1 MSGYIPANTYDPAPP
16 EYDNN
21 GYPLQQF
28 PQPQHHQQ
36 QQQQQY
42 HPGGTPYTPP
52 AWSAT
57 TGFGYTGVGTS
68 DQEALLKDQK
78 LYQSTPSLSQTPTT
92 PQTPYPGHPEHR
104 ESTLFH
110 APVNHALRH
119 RYRKIKQ
126 FRRLFFRVITRWITS
141 CVFSGAIIALLIYYA
156 SLGVLDKGQKYM
168 FNALYLGASLLLALN
183 IVASFKG
190 MAGLFRWKVLA
201 SVSYGGHSAKELD
214 LILGMSSYGTSTK
227 LLKHW
232 IGKSKYFILL
242 LLWVIL
248 GVGAQVV
255 LSLLGLTFSHESDG
269 AQKTSPGTVNAS
281 DLNAF
286 HISNN
291 PVDIHWPWFHEQ
303 NYRSHLYGDIS
314 QVLGQ
319 MDDGG
324 SIPIELDESMVDI
337 IYMNTTNSFKYYFK
351 EYNYQLHGKTLTAK
365 TNRYVTVSAKCVWSS
380 IVRGQEGGTNETVII
395 NINGSNT
402 KSEEH
407 NWANSNS
414 GRLYFNPNVHAN
426 ETERALLANE
436 SYTIDPNQ
444 FLCGPRCGLTYVYR
458 FLHNDEL
465 NQNPLPPGDFF
476 NCSTTISTVHNAS
489 LQQHILPDPVAVR
502 AASSIGSNSIWTPY
516 PEKKMAYQLDVFSS
530 ASPWDNWYNLTGESA
545 AFSAEYNL
553 ARFAIGS
560 IAVLDVNNPRIEIP
574 GNRPWIGVFLQVKW
588 RWVWVIIGSLLVSQL
603 LLGIGT
609 VIVANTVFC
618 KDESFLST
626 ARLLRPL
633 MLRLGESGCAATGNE
648 IAGLFGNTHLRYGVR
663 RDAQGRNHLDV
674 LLDTPV
680 VEEGGW
686 VNKGVGWPRGYYE

>member
-28 PQPQHHQQ
+28 PHPQQHQQ
-36 QQQQQY
+36 QH
-42 HPGGTPYTPP
+42 HPGGAPYTPP

-57 TGFGYTGVGTS
+57 TGFGYTGAGAS
-68 DQEALLKDQK
+68 DQEALLMDQK

-92 PQTPYPGHPEHR
+92 PQTPYLGRP
-104 ESTLFH
+104 ESTLFQ

-126 FRRLFFRVITRWITS
+126 FRRLFFQVIKRWITS
-141 CVFSGAIIALLIYYA
+141 CVFSGAIIALLKYYV

-190 MAGLFRWKVLA
+190 MAGIFRWKVLA

-232 IGKSKYFILL
+232 IGKPKYFILL

-269 AQKTSPGTVNAS
+269 AQKTSPGIVNAS

-286 HISNN
+286 YITSD
-291 PVDIHWPWFHEQ
+291 PVDKQRPWFYEQ

-337 IYMNTTNSFKYYFK
+337 IYMNTTNSFKYYFN
-351 EYNYQLHGKTLTAK
+351 EYNYQLHGKTLKAK
-365 TNRYVTVSAKCVWSS
+365 TDRYVTVSAKCVWSS
-380 IVRGQEGGTNETVII
+380 IVQGQEGGTNETVII
-395 NINGSNT
+395 YNGSST
-402 KSEEH
+402 TSEEH
-407 NWANSNS
+407 IWANSNS
-414 GRLYFNPNVHAN
+414 GRGTTLYFNPNVHAN
-426 ETERALLANE
+426 ETEFAILANE
-436 SYTIDPNQ
+436 TYIDPNQ
-444 FLCGPRCGLTYVYR
+444 YLCGPRCGLTYVYR

-476 NCSTTISTVHNAS
+476 NCSTTISTVYNSS
-489 LQQHILPDPVAVR
+489 LQQHTLPDSVAVR
-502 AASSIGSNSIWTPY
+502 AAASIGSNAIWTPY
-516 PEKKMAYQLDVFSS
+516 PDEGMAYQLDVFSS

-545 AFSAEYNL
+545 ASSAEYNV

-560 IAVLDVNNPRIEIP
+560 IAVLDVNNPRIEIT
-574 GNRPWIGVFLQVKW
+574 GNLPWIGVFLQVKW
-588 RWVWVIIGSLLVSQL
+588 QWVWVTLGYLLGSQL
-603 LLGIGT
+603 LIGIGT

-633 MLRLGESGCAATGNE
+633 MLRLGESGCAATGDE

-663 RDAQGRNHLDV
+663 RDAQGRNNLDV

-680 VEEGGW
+680 VEEGGR
-686 VNKGVGWPRGYYE
+686 VSKGMGFPKGYYE